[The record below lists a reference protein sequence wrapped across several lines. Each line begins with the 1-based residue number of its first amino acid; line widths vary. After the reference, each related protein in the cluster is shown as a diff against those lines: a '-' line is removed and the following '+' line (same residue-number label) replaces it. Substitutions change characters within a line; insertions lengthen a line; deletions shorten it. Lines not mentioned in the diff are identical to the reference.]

1 MQNLVISRSLSAMDG
16 KLNVLKVKMQ
26 SCSAI
31 VLLIKPFNLF
41 SDVAV
46 AVAAFCRHGFL
57 KLLIYYYF
65 GTNAVNKIV
74 SRFAVHV

>member
-1 MQNLVISRSLSAMDG
+1 MQNLVISRSLSATDG

-46 AVAAFCRHGFL
+46 AVAVAVAAFCRHGFL
-57 KLLIYYYF
+57 KLSIYYYF
-65 GTNAVNKIV
+65 D
-74 SRFAVHV
+74 RDECCE